1 MAEEK
6 AIVVV
11 GAGDATGGA
20 VTKRFAREGFVACPV
35 RRKRENLDALA
46 AEIEGSGGLCVPF
59 GCDARVEEEVVA
71 LFEAV
76 EREVAPVEVCVFNV
90 GANARFPFLE
100 LEERKF
106 RKIWEMAAYAGYL
119 ACRQAALRMA
129 ARGRGTILVT
139 GASASMKGFVD
150 GAAFASAKF
159 ALRGMTQSM
168 ARELAPMGVHVAHVV
183 IDGAIDTAFIRNMF
197 PERYALKDQNGV
209 LNPESIA
216 ETYWMLHN
224 QPRDAWAQEMDL
236 RPWMESY

>member
-1 MAEEK
+1 MSDR

-20 VTKRFAREGFVACPV
+20 VAKRFAREGFVACPA
-35 RRKRENLDALA
+35 RRRQGSLDGLK
-46 AEIEGSGGLCVPF
+46 AEIEGAGGRCVPF
-59 GCDARVEEEVVA
+59 GCDARVEAEVVD
-71 LFEAV
+71 LFETV
-76 EREVAPVEVCVFNV
+76 ERDVAPVEVCVFNI

-119 ACRQAALRMA
+119 TCRQAALRMA
-129 ARGRGTILVT
+129 ERGRGTILVT
-139 GASASMKGFVD
+139 GASASLKGYRN

-159 ALRGMTQSM
+159 ALRGMTQAM

-183 IDGAIDTAFIRNMF
+183 IDGAIDTAFIREMF
-197 PERYALKDQNGV
+197 PERYALKDEAGV

-224 QPRDAWAQEMDL
+224 QPRDAWTQEMDL
-236 RPWMESY
+236 RPWMEEY